1 MKKEAK
7 PEQRLKEEC
16 SELIQS
22 VKHWKDINENGCS
35 DPFWS
40 DGDNMNLVRNYI
52 LFHKKN
58 ISDICSEN
66 GFSFPEE
73 YYIPIPPE
81 VPRGYMA
88 NLKQQRRVERLRQM
102 GNRLTT
108 KKTHYD
114 DLQMSFV

>member
-1 MKKEAK
+1 
-7 PEQRLKEEC
+7 
-16 SELIQS
+16 
-22 VKHWKDINENGCS
+22 
-35 DPFWS
+35 
-40 DGDNMNLVRNYI
+40 MNLVRNHI